1 MEGRQKDLGAVP
13 HAREYEDLRVYHA
26 RGHEGAAVG
35 NHLPHEAGGQALDLD
50 PAACVLWSAISSP
63 LELFDVSAHD
73 AILRNLRR
81 RGNQALVE
89 DCRLPGD

>member
-1 MEGRQKDLGAVP
+1 MQESMKTCGSTMQEGMKTCGSTMQEGMKERQSEITSLMKQ
-13 HAREYEDLRVYHA
+13 
-26 RGHEGAAVG
+26 
-35 NHLPHEAGGQALDLD
+35 GGQALYFD
-50 PAACVLWSAISSP
+50 PAARVLWSATSSP

-89 DCRLPGD
+89 DGRLPGD